1 MLLGFKVLDDI
12 KESVRTAAAS
22 LARTLTGVL
31 TKALDAD
38 HSASKNAAAMLKH
51 VLPFLLS
58 PSGMESSAKEVA
70 AFSVQT
76 LLDIIKKSNAS
87 TLLPFI
93 PDLVERLIGLLST
106 LEPEA
111 VNYIHLN
118 ASKYNLTEQKID
130 DMRLSSVRS
139 SPLMEAIERCID
151 LLDDH
156 TMSKSNLA
164 LIARQA
170 EDDAILIIFLL
181 HLGVLQPRLE
191 NAMKNAVGLPSKVGS
206 SRVLVSLSTRR
217 MALFR
222 PLSDDFLKLI
232 ERLVLDRNETV
243 SSSYAVAAG
252 YIARSASDKQILRL
266 ISFAKR
272 LYFESEG
279 DREASIPRRSI
290 SSGEIMYAIAK
301 YASDRFNALASSALP
316 FVFVAK
322 HDSHEQ
328 VREQFQNTWN
338 EAVGGSRAVLLY
350 LREILELCTTYLDSA
365 QWTLKHT
372 SARAVGD
379 ATIAV
384 SSVETNF
391 SEKVGEQ
398 LWPGIEK
405 ALGGKTWDGK
415 EVVLPAFVKFVEK
428 GQAFYDPR
436 PEVKSTIVK
445 IAIRE
450 AKRQNAGYRQHSIK
464 ALGQVASAL
473 KGSDI
478 FDTTIGIVEPI
489 LSKST
494 DEEAM
499 DVDDTDTKKS
509 SEIIDNT
516 QIAAVETLFASINPA
531 ALEVDSLND
540 HLSKAISLITPLKAS
555 AASVRRAIYDS
566 LRKLFDRIRNDGK
579 GNAIDF
585 DLAHF
590 RVVLFDSD
598 ETVEALRLARE
609 DAIKAIKEATPTL
622 LMQIER

>member
-1 MLLGFKVLDDI
+1 MD
-12 KESVRTAAAS
+12 
-22 LARTLTGVL
+22 
-31 TKALDAD
+31 
-38 HSASKNAAAMLKH
+38 
-51 VLPFLLS
+51 
-58 PSGMESSAKEVA
+58 
-70 AFSVQT
+70 
-76 LLDIIKKSNAS
+76 
-87 TLLPFI
+87 
-93 PDLVERLIGLLST
+93 
-106 LEPEA
+106 
-111 VNYIHLN
+111 
-118 ASKYNLTEQKID
+118 
-130 DMRLSSVRS
+130 
-139 SPLMEAIERCID
+139 
-151 LLDDH
+151 
-156 TMSKSNLA
+156 
-164 LIARQA
+164 
-170 EDDAILIIFLL
+170 
-181 HLGVLQPRLE
+181 LGVLQPRLE

-290 SSGEIMYAIAK
+290 SSGEIMYAVAK

-316 FVFVAK
+316 FVFIAK
-322 HDSHEQ
+322 HDSHEH
-328 VREQFQNTWN
+328 VKEQFQNTWN

-350 LREILELCTTYLDSA
+350 LREILELCTTYLDSP

-372 SARAVGD
+372 SARAVAD

-384 SSVETNF
+384 SSVETSF

-398 LWPGIEK
+398 LWPAIEK

-415 EVVLPAFVKFVEK
+415 EVILPAFVKFVEK
-428 GQAFYDPR
+428 GQAFYDQR
-436 PEVKSTIVK
+436 QEVKSAIMK

-450 AKRQNAGYRQHSIK
+450 AKRQNAGYRPHSIK
-464 ALGQVASAL
+464 ALGQVASGL

-494 DEEAM
+494 DEDAM
-499 DVDDTDTKKS
+499 EVDDTDTKKS
-509 SEIIDNT
+509 NEIMDNT
-516 QIAAVETLFASINPA
+516 QVAAVETLFASINPA
-531 ALEVDSLND
+531 ALEADSLND
-540 HLSKAISLITPLKAS
+540 HLSKAISLTKPLKAS
-555 AASVRRAIYDS
+555 PASVRRALYDS

-579 GNAIDF
+579 GNAIAF
-585 DLAHF
+585 DLAHLK
-590 RVVLFDSD
+590 VILFDSD

-609 DAIKAIKEATPTL
+609 DAIKAIKETMPTL
-622 LMQIER
+622 LVQMER